1 MDALRDASD
10 GAHHGASR
18 AFPVELGKAPYGRNM
33 VDSIHFMLQL
43 RNMSAG
49 YGKAAVLDRI
59 DLSVGKGEVVAVLGP
74 NGAGKSTLI
83 KAIAGVIER
92 AGELRLDGKDI
103 SRFDSHRIVASG
115 LAVVP
120 EGRHIFAPF
129 SVADNLRLGAIRLPK
144 SRSTLAERF
153 EYVYGLFPR
162 LAERRD
168 QAGGTLSGGEQ
179 QMLAV
184 GRALMSDPRIL
195 LLDEPF
201 LGLAPLI
208 VEEILSAL
216 QALRGEGLTLVLVEQ
231 KTDIALH
238 LAQRAYVLVK
248 GRVVME
254 DTSENLLRRGDLE
267 DLYFAVD

>member
-1 MDALRDASD
+1 
-10 GAHHGASR
+10 
-18 AFPVELGKAPYGRNM
+18 
-33 VDSIHFMLQL
+33 MLQL

-49 YGKAAVLDRI
+49 YGKAPVLDGI
-59 DLSVGKGEVVAVLGP
+59 DLSVGKGETVAVLGP

-83 KAIAGVIER
+83 KAVAGVIER
-92 AGELRLDGKDI
+92 SGEIRFDGMDI
-103 SRFDSHRIVASG
+103 SRLDSHRIVASG
-115 LAVVP
+115 LSVVP

-129 SVADNLRLGAIRLPK
+129 SVADNLRLGAIRLTNA
-144 SRSTLAERF
+144 RATLAARYD
-153 EYVYGLFPR
+153 YVHGLFPR
-162 LAERRD
+162 LAERRS

-179 QMLAV
+179 QMLAI

-208 VEEILSAL
+208 VEEILAAL
-216 QALRGEGLTLVLVEQ
+216 EALRGEGLTLVLVEQ

-238 LAQRAYVLVK
+238 LAQRAYVLFK

-267 DLYFAVD
+267 DLYFAID

>member
-1 MDALRDASD
+1 
-10 GAHHGASR
+10 
-18 AFPVELGKAPYGRNM
+18 
-33 VDSIHFMLQL
+33 MLQL

-49 YGKAAVLDRI
+49 YGKAPVLDGI
-59 DLSVGKGEVVAVLGP
+59 DLSVGKGETVAVLGP

-83 KAIAGVIER
+83 KAVAGVIER
-92 AGELRLDGKDI
+92 SGEIRFDGMDI
-103 SRFDSHRIVASG
+103 SRLDSHRIVASG
-115 LAVVP
+115 LSVVP

-129 SVADNLRLGAIRLPK
+129 SVADNLRLGAIRLTNA
-144 SRSTLAERF
+144 RATLAARYD
-153 EYVYGLFPR
+153 YVHGLFPR
-162 LAERRD
+162 LAERRS

-179 QMLAV
+179 QMLAI

-208 VEEILSAL
+208 VEEILAAL
-216 QALRGEGLTLVLVEQ
+216 EALRGEGLTLVMVEQ

-254 DTSENLLRRGDLE
+254 DTSKNLLRRGDLE
-267 DLYFAVD
+267 DLYFAID

>member
-1 MDALRDASD
+1 
-10 GAHHGASR
+10 
-18 AFPVELGKAPYGRNM
+18 
-33 VDSIHFMLQL
+33 MLQL

-49 YGKAAVLDRI
+49 YGKAPVLDGI
-59 DLSVGKGEVVAVLGP
+59 DLSVGKGETVAVLGP

-83 KAIAGVIER
+83 KAVAGVIER
-92 AGELRLDGKDI
+92 SGEIRFDGMDI
-103 SRFDSHRIVASG
+103 SRLDSHRIVASG
-115 LAVVP
+115 LSVVP

-129 SVADNLRLGAIRLPK
+129 SVADNLRLGAIRLTNA
-144 SRSTLAERF
+144 RATLAARYD
-153 EYVYGLFPR
+153 YVHGLFPR
-162 LAERRD
+162 LAERRS

-179 QMLAV
+179 QMLAI

-208 VEEILSAL
+208 VEEILAAL
-216 QALRGEGLTLVLVEQ
+216 EALRGEGLTLVLVEQ

-254 DTSENLLRRGDLE
+254 DTSKNLLRRGDLE
-267 DLYFAVD
+267 DLYFAID